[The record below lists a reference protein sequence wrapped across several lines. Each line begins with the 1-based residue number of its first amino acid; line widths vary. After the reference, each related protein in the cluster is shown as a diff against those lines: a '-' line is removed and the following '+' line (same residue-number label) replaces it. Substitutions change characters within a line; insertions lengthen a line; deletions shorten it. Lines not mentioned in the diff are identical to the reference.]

1 MSIEERLLSN
11 GDSDFINLANI
22 LGPNCCPEN
31 VALTF
36 REKEIRNLARGLQLN
51 EGVSIR
57 GSLGYLN
64 KKIFPE
70 IWSY

>member
-22 LGPNCCPEN
+22 LGPNFCPEN

-36 REKEIRNLARGLQLN
+36 REKRDTTFG
-51 EGVSIR
+51 EGAAV
-57 GSLGYLN
+57 
-64 KKIFPE
+64 K
-70 IWSY
+70 